1 MTLHLR
7 YIIAIIAMNSLKS
20 THVVQQRCLLHRRTA
35 SRLTTAS
42 ASHSPH
48 FAGQRE
54 SSETPSSSSLV
65 ALSRWLENQ
74 GGAVDGLSLQDC
86 PMGPATVRGLAATRE
101 LPPSTTLL
109 RVPLRCTIRDTSCPE
124 AYPGAAWNVSMA
136 VFLLGEVAQHR
147 RHQGLQGHAEDSGS
161 SGSGSSSSVCDPASS
176 SASQLNRGGKADA
189 AAADSRWWP
198 YIASMPGI
206 YDGSPLLF
214 NEQQLAEVQHGPA
227 IGAITLYQAFARQ
240 AYDEWTRFNSQGGA
254 DSGAALSQ
262 TSPYDAATSTTTTAA
277 AVAAAAPHSS
287 LPSWLEFCWALHMVQ
302 SRSIR
307 LAIKGCKVLIPGTW
321 LRE

>member
-48 FAGQRE
+48 LAGQLE
-54 SSETPSSSSLV
+54 SSEAPNSSSLV
-65 ALSRWLENQ
+65 ALSRWLESQ

-124 AYPGAAWNVSMA
+124 GYPGAAWNVSMA
-136 VFLLGEVAQHR
+136 IFLLGEVDQHR
-147 RHQGLQGHAEDSGS
+147 RHQDWRATAESSDSGTS
-161 SGSGSSSSVCDPASS
+161 PASS
-176 SASQLNRGGKADA
+176 VPQYSRASGGSEAGTA

-214 NEQQLAEVQHGPA
+214 SEQQLIEVQHGPA
-227 IGAITLYQAFARQ
+227 IEAITLYQAFARQ
-240 AYDEWTRFNSQGGA
+240 AYDEWTRFKSPRRDA
-254 DSGAALSQ
+254 EGAALSQ
-262 TSPYDAATSTTTTAA
+262 ASPSNG
-277 AVAAAAPHSS
+277 AAAADVPHSS
-287 LPSWLEFCWALHMVQ
+287 HPSWLEFCWALHMVQ